1 MFFLYH
7 LYVQIIYQSFKKKN
21 GEFTNAEL
29 RAEATVGISAQRQ
42 GFSAIPALRQIYLS
56 TKIKNQL
63 VIEPLKLPWPADK
76 RMGAPC

>member
-7 LYVQIIYQSFKKKN
+7 LYVQIIYQSFKKT
-21 GEFTNAEL
+21 GEFKNAEL
-29 RAEATVGISAQRQ
+29 RAEATVGISAQRW

-56 TKIKNQL
+56 TTIKKQL
-63 VIEPLKLPWPADK
+63 VIKPLKLPWPADK